1 MCVFE
6 TFDPWAPLRSMTTL
20 PFMILSLSYFVS
32 RPYGPEGVPELRS
45 DSLDV
50 VFFFFF
56 FSSHFSDFRRRN
68 RECCLRKA
76 EMRGIIQK
84 NHNADLI
91 SRVLFFTLLNKTNP
105 PSISKSYRSRSSMT
119 SPCASHVD
127 DFMHY

>member
-50 VFFFFF
+50 VFFF
-56 FSSHFSDFRRRN
+56 SS
-68 RECCLRKA
+68 LVP
-76 EMRGIIQK
+76 
-84 NHNADLI
+84 I
-91 SRVLFFTLLNKTNP
+91 SA
-105 PSISKSYRSRSSMT
+105 T
-119 SPCASHVD
+119 SGGGTASVV
-127 DFMHY
+127 YERPK